1 MGDKKGERYSM
12 DVDLG
17 VLEPSD
23 FPEVYDIMEE
33 SFPASEVR
41 PYEKARELI
50 DHPDYNIL
58 AVKSPKGKLG
68 GFLAV
73 WNFPTFNFAEYFAI
87 SKKLRG
93 KGLGSAALKRFLKRN
108 KKPLVLEVEAFN
120 TTTAK
125 RRVRFY
131 ERLGFVRNDITYIE
145 PPTEE
150 GETPIPLTIM
160 SYPHPI
166 PQEKR
171 QEVKALI
178 FKQVYGMSI

>member
-1 MGDKKGERYSM
+1 
-12 DVDLG
+12 
-17 VLEPSD
+17 
-23 FPEVYDIMEE
+23 
-33 SFPASEVR
+33 
-41 PYEKARELI
+41 
-50 DHPDYNIL
+50 
-58 AVKSPKGKLG
+58 
-68 GFLAV
+68 
-73 WNFPTFNFAEYFAI
+73 
-87 SKKLRG
+87 
-93 KGLGSAALKRFLKRN
+93 
-108 KKPLVLEVEAFN
+108 LVLEVEAFN

-178 FKQVYGMSI
+178 IKQVYGMSI